1 MQAHLVEIKAKVIFR
16 SDTPAEEL
24 PANIYSQLSEFIR
37 DDDDIIDLDV
47 GVYVLPRWDDASAS
61 Q

>member
-1 MQAHLVEIKAKVIFR
+1 MQAHLVEINAKVIIR
-16 SDTPAEEL
+16 SDTPAEDL
-24 PANIYSQLSEFIR
+24 PANIYSQLTEFIH

-47 GVYVLPRWDDASAS
+47 GVFVLPRWDDATTT

>member
-1 MQAHLVEIKAKVIFR
+1 MQAHLVEIKAKVILR
-16 SDTPAEEL
+16 SDTPAEDL
-24 PANIYSQLSEFIR
+24 PANIYSQLSEFIH

-47 GVYVLPRWDDASAS
+47 GVYVLPKWDNASTS